1 MTATED
7 SIFHR
12 LSTQFGFRKFYLIR
26 RDFIS
31 SVILLLTCDSLTHL
45 QNRIFLSFCIHSASH
60 CVQRPSKYKCIY
72 AFDPNFEIGILNGN
86 NAFSFSFSFSL
97 SVFHRPPHEIW
108 MRLANIMRAHRE
120 PEMIVN
126 IGWFVW
132 PAAIQHT
139 MEQVKKIPCTIWHTL
154 THARLPITS
163 VHCWYAL
170 SLLLE

>member
-72 AFDPNFEIGILNGN
+72 AFDPNFGIGILNGN
-86 NAFSFSFSFSL
+86 NAFSLFLFLF
-97 SVFHRPPHEIW
+97 FIDHRMKYECAW
-108 MRLANIMRAHRE
+108 
-120 PEMIVN
+120 
-126 IGWFVW
+126 
-132 PAAIQHT
+132 Q
-139 MEQVKKIPCTIWHTL
+139 
-154 THARLPITS
+154 TS
-163 VHCWYAL
+163 CEHIENL
-170 SLLLE
+170 R